1 MAFHVYRFLKEA
13 NSKEVPVSE
22 MTRGLLTAAILLAV
36 VAYPLAKLINLSS
49 KVIQLL

>member
-49 KVIQLL
+49 KVTQLL